1 MQFNLQPT
9 LENENILLLPLQA
22 DDFEALYAV
31 ASDPKI
37 WEQHPNKNRWQ
48 RDVFQNYFEGAIE
61 SKGALKII
69 DKTTGEITGATRIY
83 FDKDFAD
90 STFVGYTFFA
100 TKYWGKGINPQVKQM
115 MIDYLLQHVSQVLF
129 QIGANNIRSQIA
141 ITRVGATKIGE
152 QEVAYY
158 GEPSMLNF
166 IYAIG
171 KTNSND

>member
-1 MQFNLQPT
+1 MFYLQPT
-9 LENENILLLPLQA
+9 LENDNISLLPLQEG
-22 DDFEALYAV
+22 DFEALYAV

-48 RDVFQNYFEGAIE
+48 RDVFQNYFQGAIE

-69 DKTTGEITGATRIY
+69 DKTTGEIAGATRIY
-83 FDKDFAD
+83 ADKDFAD
-90 STFVGYTFFA
+90 AAFIGYTFFA

-115 MIDYLLQHVSQVLF
+115 MIHYLLEHVSQVLF

-141 ITRVGATKIGE
+141 IARVGAIKIGE

-158 GEPSMLNF
+158 GEPSAMNF
-166 IYAIG
+166 IYSIT
-171 KTNSND
+171 KEN

>member
-1 MQFNLQPT
+1 MFNLQPS
-9 LENENILLLPLQA
+9 LENNSLLIIPLQE

-48 RDVFQNYFEGAIE
+48 RTVFQNYFNGAIE
-61 SKGALKII
+61 SKGALKVI
-69 DKTTGEITGATRIY
+69 DKATGEMAGATRIY
-83 FDKDFAD
+83 LDKDFTDAA
-90 STFVGYTFFA
+90 FVGYTFFA
-100 TKYWGKGINPQVKQM
+100 TKYWGKGINLQVKKL

-141 ITRVGATKIGE
+141 IGRVGATKIGE

-158 GEPSMLNF
+158 GEASVLNF
-166 IYAIG
+166 IYSI
-171 KTNSND
+171 KKEDWK